1 MRSTLPF
8 LLLLCAMSITLP
20 ASADGGGS
28 GLTRQYQTLLSRMP
42 PGEAQIGV
50 TLYPGTVL
58 RVNQSAQLMAAN
70 FPAENKSGRSPAVYA
85 LETFVP
91 SRNYAE
97 IVAYYSRY
105 ARPGT
110 TPQETGHGTHSLR
123 TEIELAVP
131 DAIRQRIV
139 VAPSFTG
146 LGCTTSWN
154 EDYSARCVT
163 VYILSRGSANRA
175 VP

>member
-1 MRSTLPF
+1 MRSPLPL
-8 LLLLCAMSITLP
+8 LLLLCAICTVLP

-28 GLTRQYQTLLSRMP
+28 ALTRQYQSLLTRMP

-70 FPAENKSGRSPAVYA
+70 FPDENKSGRSPTVYA

-110 TPQETGHGTHSLR
+110 TPKETGHNTHSLR
-123 TEIELAVP
+123 TVIELAVP
-131 DAIRQRIV
+131 ETVKQRIV

-163 VYILSRGSANRA
+163 VYIVSRGPARR
-175 VP
+175 P

>member
-1 MRSTLPF
+1 MRSPLP
-8 LLLLCAMSITLP
+8 LLLMLGIM
-20 ASADGGGS
+20 ASVMPTVTVGGGS
-28 GLTRQYQTLLSRMP
+28 GFTRQYQSLLSRVP
-42 PGEAQIGV
+42 PGEAQIGL

-58 RVNQSAQLMAAN
+58 RINQSAQLMAAN
-70 FPAENKSGRSPAVYA
+70 FPDENKSGRPPAVYA

-105 ARPGT
+105 ARPGKA
-110 TPQETGHGTHSLR
+110 PQATGHNTHSLR

-131 DAIRQRIV
+131 DAVRQRIV

-163 VYILSRGSANRA
+163 VYIVSRGPAKR
-175 VP
+175 P

>member
-1 MRSTLPF
+1 MRSPLPF
-8 LLLLCAMSITLP
+8 LLLLSTISSALP
-20 ASADGGGS
+20 ASADGGGT
-28 GLTRQYQTLLSRMP
+28 GLTRQYQTLLSRRL

-70 FPAENKSGRSPAVYA
+70 FPAENKSGRAPAVYA

-91 SRNYAE
+91 GGNYAE

-110 TPQETGHGTHSLR
+110 TPQETGHGTQSLR
-123 TEIELAVP
+123 TVIEVAVA
-131 DAIRQRIV
+131 DAIKQRIV

-163 VYILSRGSANRA
+163 VYIVSRGPANR
-175 VP
+175 P